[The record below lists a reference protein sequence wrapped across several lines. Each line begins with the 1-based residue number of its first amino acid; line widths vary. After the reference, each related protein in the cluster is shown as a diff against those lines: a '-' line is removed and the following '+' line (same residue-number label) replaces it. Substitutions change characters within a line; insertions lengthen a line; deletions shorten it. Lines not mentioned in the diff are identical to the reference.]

1 MGPATI
7 PMGFGTPSFVFF
19 FGLNHPISGN
29 RIGPRLIRI
38 RGVVTVKALYP
49 SQMVCLVR
57 IEPESSSHLPSLRR
71 QLSHN
76 PSFVFFKSTVG

>member
-1 MGPATI
+1 MTLL
-7 PMGFGTPSFVFF
+7 FFF
-19 FGLNHPISGN
+19 FGLNHPISGD

-49 SQMVCLVR
+49 SQMVCLVG

-71 QLSHN
+71 QLSHDHL
-76 PSFVFFKSTVG
+76 VK